1 MDCLSFSV
9 FSLAAVTLASI
20 ESAKANRAS
29 TPRTISYFVRFSLR
43 KTASLRERDKNDQD
57 TTVRLYFSKFKVV
70 FSNVHLY
77 IIPDSPS
84 AMSNGTVRANIKE
97 GMSVGIVL
105 KADQKTGKITRGTV
119 KRILTNSSTHPHG
132 IKVQLTDGQV
142 GRIKE
147 IY

>member
-9 FSLAAVTLASI
+9 FSLAAETFASI
-20 ESAKANRAS
+20 ESAKAKSALIYRI
-29 TPRTISYFVRFSLR
+29 ISCFILFI
-43 KTASLRERDKNDQD
+43 KKKPLRERNKNDQD
-57 TTVRLYFSKFKVV
+57 TILRLYSFKFKVV
-70 FSNVHLY
+70 FSNLHLY
-77 IIPDSPS
+77 ITPDLPS
-84 AMSNGTVRANIKE
+84 AMNNGTVRANIKE

-105 KADQKTGKITRGTV
+105 KADQKTGKITRGVV

-142 GRIKE
+142 GRVKE